1 MSSKFSNK
9 YFIQEE
15 FQKIL
20 NNFTKAIIF
29 YKPKDIIDFAVNYF
43 ISLERKVP
51 LDQILEQQK
60 LKNIQKTD
68 STLNNE
74 KNLSSEE
81 KVNLDEAYNKDNLEE
96 SENEYSEVKIP
107 MTDEFKSFLQI
118 KGINTDKIQDKEET
132 DNSATDSDRK
142 HVKNFIDDLFNNY

>member
-20 NNFTKAIIF
+20 NNFTRAIIF

-43 ISLERKVP
+43 ISLEKKVP

-74 KNLSSEE
+74 KNLSGEE
-81 KVNLDEAYNKDNLEE
+81 KVDLDETNNNDNLEE
-96 SENEYSEVKIP
+96 SENEYSGVKIP
-107 MTDEFKSFLQI
+107 MTDELKSFLQI
-118 KGINTDKIQDKEET
+118 KGINTNKIQDKEET
-132 DNSATDSDRK
+132 DHSATDSDRK
-142 HVKNFIDDLFNNY
+142 HVKNFIDDLFNN

>member
-20 NNFTKAIIF
+20 NNFTRAIIF

-74 KNLSSEE
+74 KNLSGEE
-81 KVNLDEAYNKDNLEE
+81 KVDLDETNNKDNLEE

-107 MTDEFKSFLQI
+107 MTDELKSFLQI

-142 HVKNFIDDLFNNY
+142 HVKNFIDDLFNN

>member
-43 ISLERKVP
+43 ISLEKKVP

-74 KNLSSEE
+74 KNLTSEE
-81 KVNLDEAYNKDNLEE
+81 KVNLDEAYNNDNLEE

-107 MTDEFKSFLQI
+107 MTDELKSFLQI

-142 HVKNFIDDLFNNY
+142 HVKNFIDDLFNN